1 MEAVGRRSAISN
13 AGSAGFSC
21 MSTVL
26 LAHSDSQ
33 QRDSLAATLSGKGF
47 QVIAVADIE
56 AALDAA
62 TGAVALLVEPALL
75 AAEEF
80 EVKTRLDL
88 RAGRDVRILALTHK
102 AQPPEMA
109 MFRRHGAG
117 LLARPIEDVERI
129 AAMIR
134 IQAEAAAPWDGSTAK
149 PTPPP
154 ADATPP
160 PKSRWSPM
168 PNLPPPAAPAWR
180 SSEGPPPLTKK
191 EEKKAKADADA
202 KARADADAIAR
213 ADAKARVEIA
223 EKAKAEAKAK
233 ADAAAKAKL
242 EIDLQA
248 KAEAKA
254 KYDADA
260 RAKADAKA
268 KDAKPDAKL
277 DTKADAAKPAASAV
291 KK

>member
-1 MEAVGRRSAISN
+1 
-13 AGSAGFSC
+13 

-33 QRDSLAATLSGKGF
+33 QRDSLATTLSGKGF

-117 LLARPIEDVERI
+117 LLARPIEDIDRL

-134 IQAEAAAPWDGSTAK
+134 IQAEPDAPWDGSTAK
-149 PTPPP
+149 TAPPPP
-154 ADATPP
+154 AA

-168 PNLPPPAAPAWR
+168 PNLPAPAAPAWR
-180 SSEGPPPLTKK
+180 ATDGPPPLTKK
-191 EEKKAKADADA
+191 EEKKAKAEADA
-202 KARADADAIAR
+202 
-213 ADAKARVEIA
+213 
-223 EKAKAEAKAK
+223 
-233 ADAAAKAKL
+233 
-242 EIDLQA
+242 
-248 KAEAKA
+248 
-254 KYDADA
+254 
-260 RAKADAKA
+260 
-268 KDAKPDAKL
+268 
-277 DTKADAAKPAASAV
+277 
-291 KK
+291 